1 MSLIIPDST
10 VNMYADVPISAG
22 HQLVFSSVSAQNTY
36 FLNKRIVTKAGCS
49 YIRKTGRLRIE
60 FNAARVQQCNYMSF
74 TNTSFEN
81 ITFYA
86 QILDYEYVNNETT
99 DIIYAIDW
107 WQTYMFDADYHA
119 CSILREHLTESDY
132 QKAVENPWRR
142 DVPELLTDEGLPC
155 DKNLEKI
162 YNANISSYSGE
173 QFRVPS
179 KISGDDSDEMVLCM
193 FLSSF
198 DIEAIVTKERT
209 KDVKEINT
217 KALAEYNAFLDNF
230 NYYVYNEETIAGT
243 TVKKLRFN
251 SWSNNFGMTYSVMA
265 IKISELTVPITGN
278 KASVAM
284 NQLNNAIEFLT
295 AYGITSSI
303 VGLYVLPEWIFNV
316 STAFESNAPGTEVD
330 VSVSK
335 LIGVDPK
342 LNTYPFRYLR
352 VSSPLDT
359 KEFRF
364 DLFNEMNSG
373 NSECPLLFSYNLNG
387 IPSISISPIN
397 YGRNVTSDDNYL
409 KCNYDE
415 TITFQAFPQMGFS
428 CDAFLTFLSQQYATA
443 MTGNTMAGQSSLIA
457 AQQESIAGQGAAAL
471 GAVSAPA
478 SGFADVIGKVF
489 QGDFGGAVSSGFGM
503 GNIANEQAASIAR
516 AQANYEQSQQNIN
529 IQNEAQGSRL
539 NGSGVFYGTKRAFV
553 NDQYTKGSSSG
564 YLPYQFNA
572 VCFWVTIV
580 TLNDD
585 ILKKYS
591 DYLDIYGYKS
601 LRTGRPHICDYV
613 TDGTNTPHFSTF
625 DGETFT
631 YVQTENMHVSGV
643 QATACAAIE
652 NLFNAGCRF
661 LKGD

>member
-10 VNMYADVPISAG
+10 VNLYADVPISAG

-36 FLNKRIVTKAGCS
+36 FLNKRLVTKAGCS

-81 ITFYA
+81 VTFYA
-86 QILDYEYVNNETT
+86 RILDYEYVNNETT
-99 DIIYAIDW
+99 DVLYAIDY
-107 WQTYMFDADYHA
+107 WQTYMFDAEFHA
-119 CSILREHLTESDY
+119 CSILREHLTEVDY
-132 QKAVENPWRR
+132 QKAVANPWRR

-162 YNANISSYSGE
+162 YTSNLSTYTGE

-179 KISGDDSDEMVLCM
+179 KISEDDSDNMVLCM

-198 DIEAIVTKERT
+198 DIEAIVTNENT
-209 KDVKEINT
+209 GAINT
-217 KALAEYNAFLDNF
+217 ETLAEYNAFLDNF
-230 NYYVYNEETIAGT
+230 NYYVYNEETISGT
-243 TVKKLRFN
+243 AVKKLRFN

-265 IKISELTVPITGN
+265 IKISSLLPPIVGN

-284 NQLNNAIEFLT
+284 NQLGKAIEFLT

-316 STAFESNAPGTEVD
+316 STAFESNAPGTEVN
-330 VSVSK
+330 VSVNK
-335 LIGVDPK
+335 LIGVNPK

-352 VSSPLDT
+352 VESPLDT
-359 KEFRF
+359 KEFRI
-364 DLFNEMNSG
+364 DLFSEMSEG
-373 NSECPLLFSYNLNG
+373 NNICPLLFSYNLNG
-387 IPSISISPIN
+387 VPAISISPIN
-397 YGRNVTSDDNYL
+397 YGRNVVSDDNYL
-409 KCNYDE
+409 KSNYDE
-415 TITFQAFPQMGFS
+415 TIVYQAFPQMGFS
-428 CDAFLTFLSQQYATA
+428 CDAFLTFLSQQYSSA

-471 GAVSAPA
+471 GAVSSPI
-478 SGFADVIGKVF
+478 SGFANVIGDIAR
-489 QGDFGGAVSSGFGM
+489 GDFGGAVSSGFGM
-503 GNIANEQAASIAR
+503 GNLVNEQAASIAR

-553 NDQYTKGSSSG
+553 NDQYNKGSASG

-572 VCFWVTIV
+572 VCFWVTIA

-585 ILKKYS
+585 ILQKYS

-613 TDGTNTPHFSTF
+613 TDGTNIPHFTTF

-631 YVQTENMHVSGV
+631 YVQTENMHVTGL
-643 QATACAAIE
+643 QANACAAIE